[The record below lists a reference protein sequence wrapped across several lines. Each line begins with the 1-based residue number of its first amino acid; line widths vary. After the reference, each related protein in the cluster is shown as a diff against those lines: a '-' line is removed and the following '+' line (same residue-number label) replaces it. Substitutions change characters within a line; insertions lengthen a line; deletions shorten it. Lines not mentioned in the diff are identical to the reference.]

1 MTCEKPT
8 EVTSSKWIIGQF
20 KPLYM
25 CWHHNWRLLKNQY
38 STTCVIDL
46 MELEQI
52 SAAIDC
58 FSFLSVE
65 QVLRM
70 KFRRLFKFL
79 QVQINT
85 VEVGMYWYSQKVSN
99 CLSQVFSI
107 VSRNHN
113 QSHELSRTLVP
124 CFLYIN
130 DLLRHAAPTMFAH
143 DVFTKS
149 AFDTS
154 SNLLLAMPKWRSC
167 LFVLKKKTLKSL
179 ILHKS
184 LNGLAPEYLQCLSTC
199 TQRHVKVELW

>member
-38 STTCVIDL
+38 FTTCVIDL
-46 MELEQI
+46 MKLEQI

-99 CLSQVFSI
+99 CLPQVFSI

-113 QSHELSRTLVP
+113 QSHELSAPSSPAFCILTISCVMLRRQCLHMM
-124 CFLYIN
+124 Y
-130 DLLRHAAPTMFAH
+130 LLNQLLIRAPT
-143 DVFTKS
+143 
-149 AFDTS
+149 
-154 SNLLLAMPKWRSC
+154 SC
-167 LFVLKKKTLKSL
+167 
-179 ILHKS
+179 
-184 LNGLAPEYLQCLSTC
+184 
-199 TQRHVKVELW
+199 

>member
-38 STTCVIDL
+38 FTTSVID
-46 MELEQI
+46 
-52 SAAIDC
+52 
-58 FSFLSVE
+58 FSFLSVG

-113 QSHELSRTLVP
+113 QSHELSALSSPGFCILTISCGMLRRQCLHMM
-124 CFLYIN
+124 Y
-130 DLLRHAAPTMFAH
+130 LLNQLSIRAPT
-143 DVFTKS
+143 
-149 AFDTS
+149 
-154 SNLLLAMPKWRSC
+154 SC
-167 LFVLKKKTLKSL
+167 
-179 ILHKS
+179 
-184 LNGLAPEYLQCLSTC
+184 
-199 TQRHVKVELW
+199 